1 MVAMPARKKA
11 TNEQLLESYAKHGN
25 IWKVAE
31 DFLMCGQSVHER
43 LQKLGIVMKDD
54 EFTEDQIV
62 LITRFY
68 TERALMRR
76 GDFSLDDLAK
86 MIGKDKANICR
97 KARKL
102 GLTNINRKLSKD
114 LCDNISQK
122 NKQWIKENGHPKGML
137 GKTHSDEF
145 KKEFSARVK
154 EMWKTNIEFISG
166 RAILKG
172 MKTRHKNGNLLVN
185 KSRGS
190 WKAGIRKIGGIE
202 KYFRSS
208 WEANYARILELLK
221 QENKIYN
228 WEHEPDTY
236 WFEHIARGARSYTPD
251 FKIWVNDKDFFY
263 VEIKGWMD
271 QKSKTKIDRFN
282 KYYPEYH
289 LELIEADGIKKLK
302 KEYKLLVDVWE

>member
-31 DFLMCGQSVHER
+31 DFMMCGQSVHER
-43 LQKLGIVMKDD
+43 LQKLGIVMKED
-54 EFTEDQIV
+54 EFTEEQIV

-76 GDFSLDDLAK
+76 GDFSLEDLAK

-97 KARKL
+97 KAKRL

-114 LCDNISQK
+114 LCK
-122 NKQWIKENGHPKGML
+122 NMSEKATEWHKNNEHPRGFLGHTHKETL
-137 GKTHSDEF
+137 S
-145 KKEFSARVK
+145 
-154 EMWKTNIEFISG
+154 FIDGS
-166 RAILKG
+166 AILKAL
-172 MKTRHKNGNLLVN
+172 KTRHKNGTLMPNN
-185 KSRGS
+185 PGK
-190 WKAGIRKIGGIE
+190 WKGGNRKIGGVD

-221 QENKIYN
+221 QENKIHH

-251 FKIWVNDKDFFY
+251 FKIWVNDKEFFY

-271 QKSKTKIDRFN
+271 QRSKTKLERFE
-282 KYYPEYH
+282 KYYPEH
-289 LELIEADGIKKLK
+289 FTKVLRLEDMKKLK
-302 KEYKLLVDVWE
+302 KEYKPLVDVWE